1 MTITNEKFSVT
12 LQGNDVVD
20 LTSRVEGLVRNL
32 KIQDMQVNVSVNSAV
47 SSIIL
52 SNDIGQIDGIMSPME
67 KLAPADN
74 DNYPF
79 LRSTLLG
86 KNVSLPVV
94 NREIQILQYQ
104 KIFLINFDYKSSVQ
118 DVVVSLI
125 YNEQNGQE

>member
-52 SNDIGQIDGIMSPME
+52 SNDIGQIDGIMSLME